1 MEIETK
7 TLKKMLSKAIKCS
20 SNNNMIPLT
29 QLINI
34 NYDPNSK
41 QLKLITTDITNYMI
55 VKEDIQDVF
64 EPINVTVKLN
74 TLNKLLS
81 KIKADIVE
89 LKQVNKE
96 LVIIGSGTSRLEVF
110 VDDDGEP
117 LKFPVRKINE
127 DDIQIN
133 LGYDFNFANLK
144 ANLSCINE
152 KTTNEIYTQFYF
164 RDNLIV
170 TNKNYAACFSRFSSI
185 VINDFMI
192 SSKLMSLILTSL
204 STEGQIIADS
214 KSIKIVMCD
223 MEVIGPRVDNSLQYP
238 IDSLLKIYDTLREN
252 QIVFN
257 KNEMIEIIDRC
268 LAFDNKFETKVL
280 NIQINPKQLGF
291 IRISNNHEEHISDL
305 ELINSEIYGGFT
317 EIENIKIAPEE
328 FKTLLASNPS
338 DVISIYF
345 SEGTKSPINIVSDGV
360 VQILCRLN

>member
-41 QLKLITTDITNYMI
+41 QLKLITTDIINYMI

-170 TNKNYAACFSRFSSI
+170 TNKDYAACFSHFSSI

-238 IDSLLKIYDTLREN
+238 INSLLKIYDMLREN

-305 ELINSEIYGGFT
+305 ELINSEICNNFT

-345 SEGTKSPINIVSDGV
+345 SEGTRSPISIVSDEV
-360 VQILCRLN
+360 VQILARLS

>member
-41 QLKLITTDITNYMI
+41 ELRLITTDIINYMI

-64 EPINVTVKLN
+64 EPINVTVKLS

-81 KIKADIVE
+81 KIKSNIIE
-89 LKQVNKE
+89 LKQSNKE

-127 DDIQIN
+127 NDIQLN
-133 LGYDFNFANLK
+133 LNYNFNFANLT

-152 KTTNEIYTQFYF
+152 KTINEIYTQFYF
-164 RDNLIV
+164 RNNLII
-170 TNKNYAACFSRFSSI
+170 TNKDYAASFTKSED
-185 VINDFMI
+185 VVVNDFMI
-192 SSKLMSLILTSL
+192 SSKLISLILTSL

-238 IDSLLKIYDTLREN
+238 IDRLLKVYDILREN

-268 LAFDNKFETKVL
+268 LAFDNMFEAKVL
-280 NIQINPKQLGF
+280 NIQINPNCLGF
-291 IRISNNHEEHISDL
+291 IRISNNHEEHVSDL
-305 ELINSEIYGGFT
+305 ELIGSETCDDFT
-317 EIENIKIAPEE
+317 EIENIKIATEE

-345 SEGTKSPINIVSDGV
+345 SEGTRSPISIVSDEV
-360 VQILCRLN
+360 VQILARLR